1 MNWYYSAQG
10 QQVGPVDENAF
21 RELVASGQIQPAT
34 LVWHSELPNWKP
46 LSEVDSASG
55 PTMFCSECGTK
66 FPTDEMIAFGSS
78 LVCANCKDRFAQK
91 LREGV
96 SLGAA
101 RHYAGFWIRVLAR
114 LIDAV
119 IAWIFYL
126 AVGLLFFR
134 SMFFGSRDA
143 VFGAAFGIMY
153 LVQVAAAASYEILLT
168 ARYGGTLGK
177 LALKLRVI
185 TAGGERLSI
194 GLSAGRY
201 FAQILSAFT
210 LTIGYIMAGFDS
222 EKRALHDRICN
233 TRVVRT

>member
-10 QQVGPVDENAF
+10 QQLGPVDENAF
-21 RELVASGQIQPAT
+21 KELVASGQIQPTT
-34 LVWHSELPNWKP
+34 LVWHSELPSWKP
-46 LSEVDSASG
+46 LSEVQSPAG
-55 PTMFCSECGTK
+55 PTAYCSECGTK
-66 FPTDEMIAFGSS
+66 FATDEMIQFGSS

-96 SLGAA
+96 SLGVA
-101 RHYAGFWIRVLAR
+101 RHYAGFWIRALAR

-119 IAWIFYL
+119 VGWIFY
-126 AVGLLFFR
+126 AAIGLLFFR
-134 SMFFGSRDA
+134 SFLFSSRV
-143 VFGAAFGIMY
+143 VFGPVFGVMY
-153 LVQVAAAASYEILLT
+153 LLQILFAASYEIFLT

-177 LALKLRVI
+177 LALKLQVI
-185 TAGGERLSI
+185 TARGERLSL

-210 LTIGYIMAGFDS
+210 LTIGYIMAAFDP